1 MKPLFLA
8 AAFAVVCYAAF
19 ESPVSRASI
28 TAVENSINDKF
39 RGNSPDPYLLLGN
52 ARGTY
57 LQGYG
62 VLFTVELSLV
72 VVTPP
77 NPFRGPITPDEIASI
92 QDRKA
97 KKLPIMKDAMRSLMT
112 NASSTLEGLPN
123 SERIG
128 LEAILFNYSWENNRG
143 PRRILMT
150 VGKQKLLDAKA
161 RHLSPAEIASL
172 IEEREE

>member
-1 MKPLFLA
+1 MVG
-8 AAFAVVCYAAF
+8 AFAALCYGAF

-57 LQGYG
+57 LEGYG

-72 VVTPP
+72 TVTPP
-77 NPFRGPITPDEIASI
+77 NPFRPAITPEEIASI
-92 QDRKA
+92 QDRKT
-97 KKLPIMKDAMRSLMT
+97 KKLPVMKDAMRSLMT

-123 SERIG
+123 SERIAM
-128 LEAILFNYSWENNRG
+128 EAILFNYSWENNRG
-143 PRRILMT
+143 PRRIFMT
-150 VGKQKLLDAKA
+150 AGKQKLLDAKA
-161 RHLSPAEIASL
+161 HHSSPAEIASL
-172 IEEREE
+172 IDEQER

>member
-1 MKPLFLA
+1 VKPLLLI
-8 AAFAVVCYAAF
+8 AAFAAICYAAV

-72 VVTPP
+72 TVTPP
-77 NPFRGPITPDEIASI
+77 NPFRPAITPDEIASI
-92 QDRKA
+92 QDRKT

-112 NASSTLEGLPN
+112 NAGSTLEGLPG
-123 SERIG
+123 SERIAM
-128 LEAILFNYSWENNRG
+128 EAILFNYSWENNRG

-150 VGKQKLLDAKA
+150 VDKQKLLDAKT
-161 RHLSPAEIASL
+161 RHSSPAEIASL
-172 IEEREE
+172 IDEREQ

>member
-1 MKPLFLA
+1 MKPLLLI
-8 AAFAVVCYAAF
+8 AAFAAICYAAV
-19 ESPVSRASI
+19 ESPVSRASM

-39 RGNSPDPYLLLGN
+39 RGNSADPYLLLGN

-77 NPFRGPITPDEIASI
+77 NPFRPAITPDEIASI
-92 QDRKA
+92 QDRKT
-97 KKLPIMKDAMRSLMT
+97 KKLPIMHDAMRGLMT

-123 SERIG
+123 SERIAM
-128 LEAILFNYSWENNRG
+128 EAILFNYSWENNRG

-150 VGKQKLLDAKA
+150 VDKQKLLDAKA
-161 RHLSPAEIASL
+161 RHSSPAEIASL
-172 IEEREE
+172 IDEREQ

>member
-1 MKPLFLA
+1 VKPLLLV
-8 AAFAVVCYAAF
+8 AAFAALCYAAV

-28 TAVENSINDKF
+28 TAVENSINDRF

-77 NPFRGPITPDEIASI
+77 NPFRPAATPEEIASI
-92 QDRKA
+92 QDRKT
-97 KKLPIMKDAMRSLMT
+97 KKLPIMKDAMRSLMM

-123 SERIG
+123 NERIA
-128 LEAILFNYSWENNRG
+128 LEAILFNYTWENNRG

-150 VGKQKLLDAKA
+150 ASKQKLLDAKA
-161 RHLSPAEIASL
+161 QHSSPAEIASF
-172 IEEREE
+172 IEEREQ